1 MTIICNVTGSERK
14 RLAQA
19 LGAIL
24 LWEPVYQGAP
34 SFGYAVGNYT
44 VDRNGTISCPDSATP
59 EIVAQIISKLTGEGF
74 APEIS
79 GDEAPADN
87 PAETPDVAPEAEAEA
102 MPEAEATEANVGAET
117 PDTAAETAGEDPSV
131 GIPETAESEADQSAA
146 ASATEDDHP
155 SENTADESN
164 VETTEDETKLTVNIP
179 RDKLTDEALARLR
192 IMVSNKEVLFKRA
205 LLADALPINASE
217 DKVSFPWFTLM
228 GTAGEAEAYAQF
240 ITCLCKMAIEQTRVL
255 DKPYDGDN
263 DRFAMRIFMVRLGM
277 KGTQF
282 ALARKLMMKNLTGN
296 SGWRYGATPKNA
308 EETSV
313 ATADVPETTATDTP
327 PDAEAMEDPVI
338 SVPEE
343 TSDAITEDISS
354 EGESVPD
361 EVVPD
366 PVEAAS
372 TDDVPSDENVAAE
385 EN

>member
-1 MTIICNVTGSERK
+1 MTIICNVTGGERK

-74 APEIS
+74 TPEIS
-79 GDEAPADN
+79 GDGIPFEV

-102 MPEAEATEANVGAET
+102 MPEADATEADMGAEM
-117 PDTAAETAGEDPSV
+117 PETAAETAGESPSV
-131 GIPETAESEADQSAA
+131 DIPEMAEAEADPSAA

-155 SENTADESN
+155 AENAADESDA
-164 VETTEDETKLTVNIP
+164 ETTEDETKLTVSIP
-179 RDKLTDEALARLR
+179 RDKLPDEALARLR

-205 LLADALPINASE
+205 LLADALPVEASE
-217 DKVSFPWFTLM
+217 DKVSFPWFTLT
-228 GTAGEAEAYAQF
+228 GTAGEGEAYAQF
-240 ITCLCKMAIEQTRVL
+240 ITCLCKMAVEQTRVL

-282 ALARKLMMKNLTGN
+282 ALDRKLMMKNLTGN
-296 SGWRYGATPKNA
+296 SGWRFGAPPKNV
-308 EETSV
+308 EETPV
-313 ATADVPETTATDTP
+313 ATADMPKATATDTP
-327 PDAEAMEDPVI
+327 PVAETT
-338 SVPEE
+338 EE
-343 TSDAITEDISS
+343 S
-354 EGESVPD
+354 EALASD

-366 PVEAAS
+366 PVGAVSSEDA
-372 TDDVPSDENVAAE
+372 DAE
-385 EN
+385 ED

>member
-1 MTIICNVTGSERK
+1 MTIICNVTGGERK

-59 EIVAQIISKLTGEGF
+59 EIVSQIISKLTGEGF
-74 APEIS
+74 TPEVS
-79 GDEAPADN
+79 GHTIPAEV

-102 MPEAEATEANVGAET
+102 MPEAEASEANVGAET
-117 PDTAAETAGEDPSV
+117 PDTAAETAGEGPSV
-131 GIPETAESEADQSAA
+131 GIPETAEPEVNQSAA

-155 SENTADESN
+155 VENAADESN
-164 VETTEDETKLTVNIP
+164 AETTEDETKLTVSIP
-179 RDKLTDEALARLR
+179 RDKLPDDALARLR

-205 LLADALPINASE
+205 LLVDALPIEASE
-217 DKVSFPWFTLM
+217 DMVSFPWFTLT
-228 GTAGEAEAYAQF
+228 GTAGEGEAYAQF
-240 ITCLCKMAIEQTRVL
+240 ITCLCKMAVEQTRVL

-296 SGWRYGATPKNA
+296 SGWRYSAPPKNA
-308 EETSV
+308 EEEPV
-313 ATADVPETTATDTP
+313 ATADVPETPATDTP
-327 PDAEAMEDPVI
+327 SDAEIMGEPETPA
-338 SVPEE
+338 PEE
-343 TSDAITEDISS
+343 APNTAAEGDAVT
-354 EGESVPD
+354 PD
-361 EVVPD
+361 D
-366 PVEAAS
+366 AD
-372 TDDVPSDENVAAE
+372 DDVLPDDADTAAE
-385 EN
+385 D